1 MHVTLSRRNLLTLL
15 AKLDIPGSERT
26 IIKPG
31 GIIVTAEQDE
41 VVYAGR
47 QPGRME
53 PQTEAL
59 IEEMEEALRPIRDAT
74 GNRPCGCPCCR

>member
-1 MHVTLSRRNLLTLL
+1 MFVTLSRRNLLTLL
-15 AKLDIPGSERT
+15 AKLDIPGSHRT

-31 GIIVTAEQDE
+31 GITVTAEQDE

-47 QPGRME
+47 RPGRME

-59 IEEMEEALRPIRDAT
+59 IEAMEEALCPIREAAS
-74 GNRPCGCPCCR
+74 RPCC